1 MDKKY
6 VLFDFDGT
14 VSDSSEGIIN
24 SVIYALSKYGIKEE
38 NKEVLYRFIG
48 PPLYDSFR
56 EFYGFSN
63 VQALEAVEFYRER
76 YHTLGMYE
84 SRIYD
89 GIRELVSKLR
99 LMGAIVGIATSK
111 PEETVKKMMNF
122 HKITDC
128 FDFIAGSTYDISRR
142 TKSDVIGYAIKRFGI
157 DTSRAVMV
165 GDTRFDIE
173 GAKAF
178 SMTSIG
184 VTFGFGS
191 EAELKAAGADF
202 IAHSASDAEKILLDI
217 CSSDN

>member
-1 MDKKY
+1 MGNKY

-14 VSDSSEGIIN
+14 VSDSSDGIIN

-38 NKEVLYRFIG
+38 NKKALYRFIG

-56 EFYGFSN
+56 EFYGFSHE
-63 VQALEAVEFYRER
+63 QALEAVDFYRER
-76 YHTLGMYE
+76 YHTLGIYE
-84 SRIYD
+84 SHIYD
-89 GIRELVSKLR
+89 GIRELVNRLR
-99 LMGAIVGIATSK
+99 LIGVIVGIATSK

-142 TKSDVIGYAIKRFGI
+142 TKSDVIGYAIERFGI

-173 GAKAF
+173 GAKQF

-191 EAELKAAGADF
+191 EAELKAAGADY
-202 IAHSASDAEKILLDI
+202 IAHSASEAEKILLDI

>member
-1 MDKKY
+1 MGKKY

-38 NKEVLYRFIG
+38 NKEALYRFIG

-111 PEETVKKMMNF
+111 PEETVKKMMDF

-142 TKSDVIGYAIKRFGI
+142 TKSDVIGYAIERFGI

-173 GAKAF
+173 GAKQF

-191 EAELKAAGADF
+191 EAELKAAGADY
-202 IAHSASDAEKILLDI
+202 IAHSTSEAEKMLLDI

>member
-38 NKEVLYRFIG
+38 NKEALYRFIG

-56 EFYGFSN
+56 EFYRFSN

-89 GIRELVSKLR
+89 GIRELVCKLR

-128 FDFIAGSTYDISRR
+128 FDFIRIPVKCHYGWL
-142 TKSDVIGYAIKRFGI
+142 F
-157 DTSRAVMV
+157 
-165 GDTRFDIE
+165 
-173 GAKAF
+173 
-178 SMTSIG
+178 
-184 VTFGFGS
+184 
-191 EAELKAAGADF
+191 
-202 IAHSASDAEKILLDI
+202 
-217 CSSDN
+217 